1 VAPTRARLTRFDEL
15 SMRLGEEMS
24 PEEMERVLDEQAK
37 LQDAIEAAG
46 AWELLLTAVTTAWR

>member
-1 VAPTRARLTRFDEL
+1 
-15 SMRLGEEMS
+15 MRLGEEMS

-46 AWELLLTAVTTAWR
+46 AWELDSRLELAEALRLPPPEAPASSQQ